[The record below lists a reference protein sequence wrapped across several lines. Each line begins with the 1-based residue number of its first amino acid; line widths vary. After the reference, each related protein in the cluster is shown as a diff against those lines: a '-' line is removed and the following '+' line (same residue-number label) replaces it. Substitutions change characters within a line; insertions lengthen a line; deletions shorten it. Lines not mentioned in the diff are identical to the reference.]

1 MEDKL
6 KKLTRTAVGTNMEEE
21 LAKKKSS
28 VVAEKEKKTKQLN
41 QEKMDE
47 KKTFQRDNFVLKK
60 KGKNFLYRFSSIEV
74 QARSPGRTHRWPLSR
89 LRS

>member
-41 QEKMDE
+41 GLAWWDE
-47 KKTFQRDNFVLKK
+47 
-60 KGKNFLYRFSSIEV
+60 
-74 QARSPGRTHRWPLSR
+74 
-89 LRS
+89 